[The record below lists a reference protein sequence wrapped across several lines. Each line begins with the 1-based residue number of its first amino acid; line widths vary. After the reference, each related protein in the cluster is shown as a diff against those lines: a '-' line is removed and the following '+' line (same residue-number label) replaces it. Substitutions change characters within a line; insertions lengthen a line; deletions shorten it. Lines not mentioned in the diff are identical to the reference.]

1 MPAESLE
8 AFWCGS
14 GGLGDSVWLEW
25 VPKRNIICKNLAH
38 SLWMLMAYG
47 ANVSL
52 QVYSCYI
59 RYEYIAYK
67 LAKDCKRYIHGRRRF
82 HGSIEW
88 WGVQCTVWLVRSTYN
103 SFTNIE
109 KVDNG
114 LIFPNNTTKMNKA
127 KVVVYVYSSHFDRYI
142 IYMLPILHDFSPLPL
157 TSASTWRW
165 RKFTSWHW
173 YYCTRSLHWY
183 WLDTYEENQCNNTNV
198 NLRRQGCTETGWSS
212 AALILV
218 FGQCFRNCRCLS

>member
-59 RYEYIAYK
+59 CYEYIAYK

-114 LIFPNNTTKMNKA
+114 LIFPNNTAKMNKA

-142 IYMLPILHDFSPLPL
+142 IYIYATYFAWFFPTPLNISFHLEVTKIRQL
-157 TSASTWRW
+157 TLVL
-165 RKFTSWHW
+165 
-173 YYCTRSLHWY
+173 LHWSFSLVLAGY
-183 WLDTYEENQCNNTNV
+183 YPEIRIISSQD
-198 NLRRQGCTETGWSS
+198 QGKRP
-212 AALILV
+212 V
-218 FGQCFRNCRCLS
+218 Q

>member
-59 RYEYIAYK
+59 CYEYIAYK

-142 IYMLPILHDFSPLPL
+142 IYIYARKGTYFAWFFPLPL

-173 YYCTRSLHWY
+173 YYCTGSLHWY
-183 WLDTYEENQCNNTNV
+183 WLDII
-198 NLRRQGCTETGWSS
+198 QG
-212 AALILV
+212 
-218 FGQCFRNCRCLS
+218 